1 MNAFLANMLIDT
13 AKGNEVLLEVIAF
26 ILVFGSFFL
35 GVFFI
40 YQLVF
45 YSISLCRMMFS
56 ATQKSK
62 SGKIAAS
69 PWVSIPI
76 ALLIGGIIVYLLVAY
91 GVLDLSGYGEAIG
104 AWFAKVFTKQS

>member
-1 MNAFLANMLIDT
+1 MNAFLANMLADT
-13 AKGNEVLLEVIAF
+13 ISSEPIMEVIAF

-35 GVFFI
+35 GVFFL

-76 ALLIGGIIVYLLVAY
+76 VLLIGGIVLYLLVSY
-91 GVLDLSGYGEAIG
+91 GVFDIRGPVDSIV
-104 AWFAKVFTKQS
+104 AWFTKVFTKQ